1 MEKPTEPIT
10 LLTVV
15 FASRFLDV
23 ELVRWRTTYPDG
35 RTETQWELL
44 PYHSIKRL
52 EDFHWKTYH
61 IDED

>member
-1 MEKPTEPIT
+1 MAKMTEPIT

-35 RTETQWELL
+35 HTDTQWELL